1 MIYIY
6 IYLNRIREHLAVSVC
21 ILERR
26 EFCVH
31 ACYKK
36 NVPQG
41 FIQTSRRLCIALYEI
56 ENGF

>member
-6 IYLNRIREHLAVSVC
+6 IFEQDSRTAKSVSVC